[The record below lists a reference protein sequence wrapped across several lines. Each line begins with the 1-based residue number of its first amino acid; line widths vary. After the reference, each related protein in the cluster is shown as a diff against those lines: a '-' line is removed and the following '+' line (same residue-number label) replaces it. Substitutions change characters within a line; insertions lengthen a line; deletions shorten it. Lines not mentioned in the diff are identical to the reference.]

1 MSPRYHPSHA
11 MLVDYAA
18 GALQPGRALVMATH
32 VHACPLCRQEVTLA
46 ESVGGALLDEL
57 PPVAMAAGALEAA
70 LARLDEPPPEPPSAA
85 AAQPRPDWIEV
96 PNDVLEAALKRK
108 RWAAPGVWVAPI
120 SKGPKGQSTY
130 LLRVA
135 AGMAV
140 PLHSH
145 KGVEMICV
153 LKGAYKDRGHIHRPG
168 DIGENDES
176 VEHRPKV
183 TREGECVCLIAADGP
198 LVARDWV
205 GRLFQPFVGI

>member
-1 MSPRYHPSHA
+1 MNPRYHPSHA
-11 MLVDYAA
+11 MLVEYAA
-18 GALQPGRALVMATH
+18 GAMAPGRALVMATH
-32 VHACPLCRQEVTLA
+32 VGACPACRQEVALA
-46 ESVGGALLDEL
+46 EAVGGSLMNEL
-57 PPVAMAAGALEAA
+57 TPAAMAAGALEAA
-70 LARLDEPPPEPPSAA
+70 LARLDQPPPPEPPAA
-85 AAQPRPDWIEV
+85 KTGRPDWIEV
-96 PNDVLEAALKRK
+96 PGDVLEAALKRK
-108 RWAAPGVWVAPI
+108 RWAAPGVWVAPV

-145 KGVEMICV
+145 RGVEMICV

-168 DIGENDES
+168 DIAENDEE

-183 TREGECVCLIAADGP
+183 TGEGECVCLIAADGP